1 MQDAIVEVV
10 FEYGYAASGDCP
22 AFLENEDLQSADIIA
37 EMHVERG
44 GDEQEEMH
52 MIGHDAVLEELDG
65 GVQEGEPADMLLYD
79 FALQAAHDTCRRE
92 LSAKMAE

>member
-10 FEYGYAASGDCP
+10 FKDGYAASGHIL
-22 AFLENEDLQSADIIA
+22 AFLENEYFQSSDVIA

-44 GDEQEEMH
+44 GDEQEQMH
-52 MIGHDAVLEELDG
+52 VIGHYAVLEELDG
-65 GVQEGEPADMLLYD
+65 GVQEGEPADMLFYD
-79 FALQAAHDTCRRE
+79 FAMQAAHDACRRE

>member
-10 FEYGYAASGDCP
+10 FEYGYAASGHCP
-22 AFLENEDLQSADIIA
+22 AFLENEDLQSADVIA

-44 GDEQEEMH
+44 CDEQEQMH
-52 MIGHDAVLEELDG
+52 VIGHDAVLEELDG
-65 GVQEGEPADMLLYD
+65 RVQKGEPADMLLYD
-79 FALQAAHDTCRRE
+79 FAMQAAHDTCRRE